1 MQILRMLK
9 NLETAMLKEIVKVK
23 FLQKI
28 KIDKDAIDFVYLQI
42 GMFFPELRDGT
53 KDPSFI
59 QTIIEITLRGF
70 SILCFAPTV

>member
-9 NLETAMLKEIVKVK
+9 NLETAMLKENVKVK

-28 KIDKDAIDFVYLQI
+28 KIDKDAIGFVYLQI
-42 GMFFPELRDGT
+42 GMFFPELHDDT